1 MQIFSLTIC
10 MLTTTTYIYDWIHM
24 LWLTENLRAFATS
37 IYKQKY
43 TILFQKFIENTFF
56 IHICIF
62 VYLYMYMFLYS
73 LLSFY
78 LDFIS
83 WHHQMFMSNELT
95 YFHVFFMILGLC
107 AKTQFF
113 IRTVLVLCL
122 SHLSCEIKLLSII
135 CAN

>member
-1 MQIFSLTIC
+1 MQIFSLTIY

-24 LWLTENLRAFATS
+24 MWLTENLRAFATS

-56 IHICIF
+56 IHICICICF
-62 VYLYMYMFLYS
+62 YIHCCHSIWILLFGTIRCLWVMNSLIFMY
-73 LLSFY
+73 
-78 LDFIS
+78 FI
-83 WHHQMFMSNELT
+83 
-95 YFHVFFMILGLC
+95 MIFSLC
-107 AKTQFF
+107 AKTQHFF